1 MLQVHFGEMPD
12 AIYNTSMYFK
22 NTYKDSWFEDELA
35 RKMLKS
41 VDGAVVLDGGVIESR
56 VLGKIAPTQLSGGVK
71 TLLLVRNE
79 PDKVFNASTC
89 GDNCARWLLH
99 MAKDRDITVNLHH
112 LMDFGDR
119 RFSIRVL
126 NSGRV
131 VHDMLGLIDEA
142 ADALAGDAS

>member
-1 MLQVHFGEMPD
+1 MLQIFFGEMPD

-22 NTYKDSWFEDELA
+22 NTYKDSWFDDELA

-41 VDGAVVLDGGVIESR
+41 VDGAIVLDGGVIESR
-56 VLGKIAPTQLSGGVK
+56 VLGKIAPVQLSGGVK

-79 PDKVFNASTC
+79 PEKVFNASTC
-89 GDNCARWLLH
+89 GDNCARWLLT

-112 LMDFGDR
+112 LMDFGGR
-119 RFSIRVL
+119 KFTIKVL

-142 ADALAGDAS
+142 AEPLMGGAK